1 MVEPDHSQ
9 AEGVLQLQQSFTQLS
24 IEENW
29 ATIILE
35 SPRFFVK

>member
-1 MVEPDHSQ
+1 MVEPEDKQ
-9 AEGVLQLQQSFTQLS
+9 AQGTLQMQQSFTQLS

-29 ATIILE
+29 ATIILK